1 MWRKA
6 HNSLQKK
13 AVIDGLFPITSDE
26 YLKAMIFFAGDEDE
40 SVWQAAIE
48 KIKDYKNIDIKKQIN
63 SEIPE
68 NSVLALLKLAGQR
81 KDPSLFIYLLE
92 TGKIHH
98 EWVFDYLAIEDEVFW
113 KTLITHKDFIVFSAS
128 RSERFTSFFAQFS
141 AVLADL
147 YIEQIGYLS
156 SSEQEQIAR
165 EKIEVEEAE
174 EAEKTKKPETAE
186 EIVEEDVEEDV
197 EEPMI
202 LGDDDFDFPDFLLS
216 DTAFEGLRSEEIGA
230 KRKTTVQ
237 ILNELSMGLKIK
249 AAMMGNLEVRKI
261 LIKDSKKQVA
271 LAVLSNQ
278 RITPKEVAAI
288 AADAAAPLEVITYI
302 AQVKALSKSYQV
314 KLNLVM
320 NPKTPIKISM
330 RFLDTLRTKD
340 IKIIAKSRK
349 ISAIIKM
356 RAFKKIK

>member
-6 HNSLQKK
+6 QNSLQKK

-26 YLKAMIFFAGDEDE
+26 YLKAMIYFAGDEDE

-48 KIKDYKNIDIKKQIN
+48 KIKNYENVDIKKQIN

-92 TGKIHH
+92 TGKIQHR
-98 EWVFDYLAIEDEVFW
+98 WVFDYLAIEDEIFW
-113 KTLITHKDFIVFSAS
+113 KTLITHKDFIVFSVS
-128 RSERFTSFFAQFS
+128 RSERFTSFFTQFS
-141 AVLADL
+141 TVLTDL

-156 SSEQEQIAR
+156 SDEKEQIAQ
-165 EKIEVEEAE
+165 EKSEIEET
-174 EAEKTKKPETAE
+174 EKSEPSETIEPIETTEETAD
-186 EIVEEDVEEDV
+186 EED

-202 LGDDDFDFPDFLLS
+202 LGEEDFDFPDFLLS
-216 DTAFEGLRSEEIGA
+216 DTAFEGLRAEEIGE
-230 KRKTTVQ
+230 KRKTTMQ
-237 ILNELSMGLKIK
+237 ILNDLTMGQKIK

-261 LIKDSKKQVA
+261 LIKDPKKQVA
-271 LAVLSNQ
+271 LAVLNNQ
-278 RITPKEVAAI
+278 RITAKEVAVI
-288 AADAAAPLEVITYI
+288 ASDAAAPLEVITYI
-302 AQVKALSKSYQV
+302 AQVKSLSKSYQV

-320 NPKTPIKISM
+320 NPKTPIKTALA
-330 RFLDTLRTKD
+330 FLDVLRLQD

-349 ISAIIKM
+349 ISAIIKQ
-356 RAFKKIK
+356 RAMKKIR

>member
-1 MWRKA
+1 MWRKTQ
-6 HNSLQKK
+6 NSLQKK
-13 AVIDGLFPITSDE
+13 AVIDGLFPITADE
-26 YLKAMIFFAGDEDE
+26 YLKAVIFFAGDDDE

-48 KIKDYKNIDIKKQIN
+48 KIKDYENIDIKKHIN

-92 TGKIHH
+92 TGKIQHR
-98 EWVFDYLAIEDEVFW
+98 WVFDYLAIEDEVFW

-128 RSERFTSFFAQFS
+128 RNERFASFFAQFS
-141 AVLADL
+141 TVLTDL
-147 YIEQIGYLS
+147 YVEQIGYLS
-156 SSEQEQIAR
+156 SDEKEQVAR
-165 EKIEVEEAE
+165 EKSEIEETEKAE
-174 EAEKTKKPETAE
+174 TTEVAEITEETAS
-186 EIVEEDVEEDV
+186 EED

-202 LGDDDFDFPDFLLS
+202 LGEEDFDFPDFLLS
-216 DTAFEGLRSEEIGA
+216 DTAFEGLRAEEIGE
-230 KRKTTVQ
+230 KRKTTIQ
-237 ILNELSMGLKIK
+237 ILNDLSMGQKIK

-261 LIKDSKKQVA
+261 LIKDPKKQVA
-271 LAVLSNQ
+271 LAVLNNQ
-278 RITPKEVAAI
+278 RITPKEVATI

-302 AQVKALSKSYQV
+302 AQVKSLSKSYQV

-330 RFLDTLRTKD
+330 AFLDVLRLHD

-349 ISAIIKM
+349 ISAIIKQ
-356 RAFKKIK
+356 RAMKKIR

>member
-13 AVIDGLFPITSDE
+13 AVINGLFPITADE

-40 SVWQAAIE
+40 SVWQTAIE
-48 KIKDYKNIDIKKQIN
+48 KLKNYKNTDIKKHIN

-68 NSVLALLKLAGQR
+68 NSALALLKLAGQR

-92 TGKIHH
+92 TGKLLHK
-98 EWVFDYLAIEDEVFW
+98 WVFDYLAIEDEVFW

-128 RSERFTSFFAQFS
+128 RSERFASFFAKFS
-141 AVLADL
+141 TVLADL

-156 SSEQEQIAR
+156 SKENEQIAR
-165 EKIEVEEAE
+165 EKIEFEETE
-174 EAEKTKKPETAE
+174 KAEKPEATE
-186 EIVEEDVEEDV
+186 EIVEED
-197 EEPMI
+197 EEPMV
-202 LGDDDFDFPDFLLS
+202 LGEDDFDFPDFLLS
-216 DTAFEGLRSEEIGA
+216 DKAFEGLRAEEIGE

-261 LIKDSKKQVA
+261 LIKDPKKQVA

-288 AADAAAPLEVITYI
+288 ASDAAAPIEVITYI

-314 KLNLVM
+314 KLSLVM
-320 NPKTPIKISM
+320 NPKTPIKISLN
-330 RFLDTLRTKD
+330 FLDVLRLKD
-340 IKIIAKSRK
+340 IKMIAKSRK

-356 RAFKKIK
+356 RAQKKIR